1 MSPRFSIVIPTRNR
15 AGLLRGALTTALA
28 QTHDDVEIVVSDN
41 ASHDDTAEVV
51 SELGDDRVRFVRA
64 DQPLSQP
71 DSWEFALSHATGDH
85 VTLLGDD
92 DGVVATLFERI
103 DAVIGEYGERAVA
116 WGEAWY
122 THPECPPPGLVP
134 GEENVLTVE
143 AMGGGV
149 REVDGR
155 AQLERFFS
163 RREVPPLPGL
173 VNSAVPRAVL
183 DRIRARIG
191 RVFVAP
197 DPAVATMT
205 SIFALEPGYVAVD
218 QPLGIRGL
226 SGATLSVGLSHA
238 DPSLHATIQEFD
250 TADLFT
256 RVPLRRRTGT
266 GLVAES
272 LLRMKEVLPDELAP
286 YELDLVAYFV
296 QCRQELGDPRRRPD
310 DGEALEEWRRV
321 LAEQPG
327 TVRSAVHRE
336 LRRNRLRGAARR
348 VVRRLPGARRRQP
361 GGDGFAFQVVEGAS
375 HGFADVVGAARFLDA
390 HALAPAADVEHS

>member
-15 AGLLRGALTTALA
+15 AGLLCHALTTALA

-41 ASHDDTAEVV
+41 ASHDDTPDVV
-51 SELGDDRVRFVRA
+51 RELSDHRVRFVRSE
-64 DQPLSQP
+64 QPLSQP
-71 DSWEFALSHATGDH
+71 DSWEFALSHATGDF

-103 DAVIGEYGERAVA
+103 DSVIGEHGERAVA

-122 THPECPPPGLVP
+122 THPECPPPGLGP

-173 VNSAVPRAVL
+173 VNSAVPRLVL

-226 SGATLSVGLSHA
+226 SGATLSVGLHHA
-238 DPSLHATIQEFD
+238 DL
-250 TADLFT
+250 
-256 RVPLRRRTGT
+256 
-266 GLVAES
+266 
-272 LLRMKEVLPDELAP
+272 
-286 YELDLVAYFV
+286 
-296 QCRQELGDPRRRPD
+296 
-310 DGEALEEWRRV
+310 
-321 LAEQPG
+321 
-327 TVRSAVHRE
+327 
-336 LRRNRLRGAARR
+336 
-348 VVRRLPGARRRQP
+348 
-361 GGDGFAFQVVEGAS
+361 
-375 HGFADVVGAARFLDA
+375 
-390 HALAPAADVEHS
+390 